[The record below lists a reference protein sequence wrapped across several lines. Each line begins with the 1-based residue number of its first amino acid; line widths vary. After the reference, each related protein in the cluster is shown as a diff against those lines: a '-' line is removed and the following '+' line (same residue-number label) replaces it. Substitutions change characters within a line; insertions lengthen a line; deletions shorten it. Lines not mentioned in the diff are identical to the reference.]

1 MSKYEIVKKKF
12 NFIKKLEKKKY
23 KVTMF
28 NLTNL
33 LLGIW
38 DHDNLAKKKK
48 QQTMKLNV

>member
-1 MSKYEIVKKKF
+1 MSEYEIVKKNQF
-12 NFIKKLEKKKY
+12 HKKTGKKKS

-38 DHDNLAKKKK
+38 DHDNLAQKKK